1 MSSRKGWSPLHHLA
15 YIYAAIASVDGSVSN
30 TELEV
35 LCDKLRQWK
44 PELDDRALMPI
55 VVTAVAALGSDVD
68 ASDIDQVHD
77 SVKVVARTLDAE
89 QRGAILD
96 DLISIAGADG
106 LFLPGEGDVLLM
118 IRDALEEHADGSPRR
133 RLPDAGDR
141 AVEGPDPRTGPA

>member
-30 TELEV
+30 PELEV

-44 PELDDRALMPI
+44 PDLDDRALMPV

-68 ASDIDQVHD
+68 ASDIDRVHD
-77 SVKVVARTLDAE
+77 SVKIVARTLDAE

-96 DLISIAGADG
+96 DLITIAGADG
-106 LFLPGEGDVLLM
+106 FFLPGEGDVLLM
-118 IRDALEEHADGSPRR
+118 IRDALEEHSARPSRR
-133 RLPDAGDR
+133 RLPDDGAPD
-141 AVEGPDPRTGPA
+141 VDDPDPKP